1 MEEEQGEEKKVSVST
16 PSIGQVYSI
25 IQENVSGIEDEED
38 EDMAL
43 EDIQS
48 LVQHDNDLSD
58 DEDDDDWFWWQAQ
71 GYAGWRFWLCRLDLR
86 LEKGKGE
93 KNKKKI
99 ASKGGKIDG
108 SLKENWNES
117 KIYAFLKES
126 DDTESVEAE
135 AKTDKNIAEFL
146 NPEQEIYDFFQDI
159 ENEEDIEASEVIVK
173 KQPVSSIELE
183 KLQSVESSITHNL
196 NEGYV

>member
-58 DEDDDDWFWWQAQ
+58 DEDDDDWF
-71 GYAGWRFWLCRLDLR
+71 
-86 LEKGKGE
+86 
-93 KNKKKI
+93 
-99 ASKGGKIDG
+99 
-108 SLKENWNES
+108 
-117 KIYAFLKES
+117 
-126 DDTESVEAE
+126 
-135 AKTDKNIAEFL
+135 
-146 NPEQEIYDFFQDI
+146 
-159 ENEEDIEASEVIVK
+159 
-173 KQPVSSIELE
+173 
-183 KLQSVESSITHNL
+183 
-196 NEGYV
+196 